1 MEKTIIIAIVGAS
14 GSGKTTLGRYISE
27 KCGYKWISSY
37 TTRPMREGEVNGVD
51 HTFVS
56 ESTMPCKEKMIAYTN
71 FGGYHYWTTFDQFV
85 NDNPNVYIIDED
97 GLVEME
103 RLIHSEEFGE
113 YGILRVYVER
123 ENIDVDADRMKRDD
137 GRNEL
142 PPFYYDLIIT
152 NSGSLDEFL
161 DEGCDLIKEQVNK
174 LKA

>member
-27 KCGYKWISSY
+27 KCGYNWISSY

-56 ESTMPCKEKMIAYTN
+56 EDEMPGKEKMIAYTN

-85 NDNPNVYIIDED
+85 KDKPNIYIIDED

-103 RLIHSEEFGE
+103 RLIRTGKFGE
-113 YGILRVYVER
+113 YDILRVYVER
-123 ENIDVDADRMKRDD
+123 ENIDVDIDRMKRDD
-137 GRNEL
+137 DRNEL
-142 PPFYYDLIIT
+142 PPFYYDLIIS
-152 NSGSLDEFL
+152 NIGSLDDFL

-174 LKA
+174 IKA